1 MLCLGALIGY
11 CPLCTDQIA
20 MLKIWVLKFLMFCD
34 ILLMDLE
41 IIAWTIYLFIV
52 IVIFFVFV
60 FFFALICDDK
70 PW

>member
-1 MLCLGALIGY
+1 MGY

-52 IVIFFVFV
+52 IGFFLFVFL
-60 FFFALICDDK
+60 FFLH
-70 PW
+70 